1 MKLFRMVFWL
11 GVVICNLP
19 SPVSRHAA
27 PESQL
32 NSSQGPTA
40 NAANQVC
47 PQALEPRASIV
58 AAKRGEPHR
67 PTLSPELNEFL
78 SGHANSR

>member
-1 MKLFRMVFWL
+1 MAFWL

-19 SPVSRHAA
+19 SPVSRHLA

-32 NSSQGPTA
+32 NSSQGLTA
-40 NAANQVC
+40 KAANKVC

-58 AAKRGEPHR
+58 AEFPKRGEPHG
-67 PTLSPELNEFL
+67 PTLSPELNEFEFL
-78 SGHANSR
+78 SGHANTG